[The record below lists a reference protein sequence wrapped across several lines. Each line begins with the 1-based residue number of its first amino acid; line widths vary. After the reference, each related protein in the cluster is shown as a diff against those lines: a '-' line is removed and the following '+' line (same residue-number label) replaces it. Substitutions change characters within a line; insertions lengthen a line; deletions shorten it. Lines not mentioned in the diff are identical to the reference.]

1 LWPNCWAIWLA
12 QMTQGFD
19 AALPGI
25 RFESVGACVET
36 VVTLMRQPGF
46 APYSRVWLDIVSAAA
61 TARGIMPPLGKQVI
75 DGFLGW
81 IEARLPDGLDAPAE
95 AARLVLTLIEGTLVM
110 DAVAAPL
117 RHRRPRAY
125 KHPDSGAPES
135 PGAPHFS
142 DGTTRMVLGN
152 LFSSDMAIDL
162 GTANTLVYVKGKGVV
177 LNEPSVVAYQVK
189 DGVKKALAFGED
201 AKLMLG
207 RTPGSIQAIRP
218 MRDGVIAD
226 FDVAEEMIKHFIRK
240 VHKRTTFTKPK
251 IIVCVPH
258 GATPVEK
265 RAIRQSV
272 LSAGARKAGLIAE
285 PIAAAIGAGMPITDP
300 TGSMV
305 VDIGGGTT
313 EVAVLSLADIV
324 YARSVR
330 VGGDRMDEAIISYL
344 RRQHNLLIGEAT
356 AERIKTSIG
365 TARMPDDGRGA
376 SMRIRGRDL
385 LNGVP
390 KETEVSQAQ
399 VAEAL
404 AEPVQQITEAVMG
417 ALEATPPD
425 LAADIV
431 DRGVMLTGGG
441 ALLGDLDLA
450 LREQTG
456 LAISVAD
463 ESLNCVALGTG
474 KALEYEN
481 LLRHAID
488 YES

>member
-1 LWPNCWAIWLA
+1 MAWF
-12 QMTQGFD
+12 G
-19 AALPGI
+19 G
-25 RFESVGACVET
+25 
-36 VVTLMRQPGF
+36 
-46 APYSRVWLDIVSAAA
+46 
-61 TARGIMPPLGKQVI
+61 
-75 DGFLGW
+75 
-81 IEARLPDGLDAPAE
+81 
-95 AARLVLTLIEGTLVM
+95 
-110 DAVAAPL
+110 
-117 RHRRPRAY
+117 
-125 KHPDSGAPES
+125 
-135 PGAPHFS
+135 
-142 DGTTRMVLGN
+142 

-162 GTANTLVYVKGKGVV
+162 GTANTLVYVRGKGIV
-177 LNEPSVVAYQVK
+177 LNEPSVVAYHVK
-189 DGVKKALAFGED
+189 DGKKQVLAVGED

-207 RTPGSIQAIRP
+207 RTPGSIEAIRP
-218 MRDGVIAD
+218 MREGVIAD
-226 FDVAEEMIKHFIRK
+226 FDTAEEMIKHFIRK
-240 VHKRTTFTKPK
+240 VHKRTTFSKPK

-272 LSAGARKAGLIAE
+272 LSAGARRAGLIAE

-313 EVAVLSLADIV
+313 EVAVLSLGDIV

-330 VGGDRMDEAIISYL
+330 VGGDRMDEAIVNYL
-344 RRQHNLLIGEAT
+344 RRQQNLLVGEST

-376 SMRIRGRDL
+376 SMQIRGRDL

-390 KETEVSQAQ
+390 KETEINQAQ
-399 VAEAL
+399 VAE
-404 AEPVQQITEAVMG
+404 PVQAICEAVIT

-456 LAISVAD
+456 LSISIAD
-463 ESLNCVALGTG
+463 QSLNCVALGTG
-474 KALEYEN
+474 KALEYEKQ
-481 LLRHAID
+481 LRHVID
-488 YES
+488 YDS

>member
-1 LWPNCWAIWLA
+1 MFSFLS
-12 QMTQGFD
+12 GF
-19 AALPGI
+19 I
-25 RFESVGACVET
+25 
-36 VVTLMRQPGF
+36 
-46 APYSRVWLDIVSAAA
+46 
-61 TARGIMPPLGKQVI
+61 
-75 DGFLGW
+75 
-81 IEARLPDGLDAPAE
+81 
-95 AARLVLTLIEGTLVM
+95 
-110 DAVAAPL
+110 
-117 RHRRPRAY
+117 
-125 KHPDSGAPES
+125 
-135 PGAPHFS
+135 
-142 DGTTRMVLGN
+142 
-152 LFSSDMAIDL
+152 SSDMAIDL
-162 GTANTLVYVKGKGVV
+162 GTANTLVYVKSRGII
-177 LNEPSVVAYQVK
+177 LNEPSVVAFHMRDGKKQV
-189 DGVKKALAFGED
+189 LAVGED

-226 FDVAEEMIKHFIRK
+226 FDVAEEMIKHFIKK
-240 VHKRTTFTKPK
+240 VHKRGMFARPK

-265 RAIRQSV
+265 RAIRESV
-272 LSAGARKAGLIAE
+272 LSAGARQAGLIAE

-313 EVAVLSLADIV
+313 EVAVLSLGDIV
-324 YARSVR
+324 YARAVR

-344 RRQHNLLIGEAT
+344 RRQHNLLVGEAT
-356 AERIKTSIG
+356 AERIKTQIG
-365 TARMPDDGRGA
+365 TARMPEDGRGA
-376 SMRIRGRDL
+376 SMDIRGRDL

-390 KETEVSQAQ
+390 KETEVTQVQ

-404 AEPVQQITEAVMG
+404 SEPVQQICEAVMT
-417 ALEATPPD
+417 ALESTPPD

-474 KALEYEN
+474 KSLEFEKQ
-481 LLRHAID
+481 LAHVID
-488 YES
+488 YGS

>member
-1 LWPNCWAIWLA
+1 
-12 QMTQGFD
+12 M
-19 AALPGI
+19 ALFGGI
-25 RFESVGACVET
+25 
-36 VVTLMRQPGF
+36 F
-46 APYSRVWLDIVSAAA
+46 A
-61 TARGIMPPLGKQVI
+61 
-75 DGFLGW
+75 
-81 IEARLPDGLDAPAE
+81 
-95 AARLVLTLIEGTLVM
+95 
-110 DAVAAPL
+110 
-117 RHRRPRAY
+117 
-125 KHPDSGAPES
+125 
-135 PGAPHFS
+135 
-142 DGTTRMVLGN
+142 
-152 LFSSDMAIDL
+152 SDMAIDL
-162 GTANTLVYVKGKGVV
+162 GTANTLVYVKGKGIV
-177 LNEPSVVAYQVK
+177 LNEPSVVAYHVK
-189 DGVKKALAFGED
+189 DGKKQVLAVGED

-207 RTPGSIQAIRP
+207 RTPGSIEAIRP
-218 MRDGVIAD
+218 MREGVIAD
-226 FDVAEEMIKHFIRK
+226 FDVAEEMIKYFIRK
-240 VHKRTTFTKPK
+240 VLRRGWPRPK

-272 LSAGARKAGLIAE
+272 LGAGARRAGLIAE

-300 TGSMV
+300 TGNMV

-313 EVAVLSLADIV
+313 EVAVLSLGDIV

-344 RRQHNLLIGEAT
+344 RRQHNLLIGEST

-365 TARMPDDGRGA
+365 TARMPDDGRGQ
-376 SMRIRGRDL
+376 SMEIRGRDL

-390 KETEVSQAQ
+390 KETEINQAQ

-404 AEPVQQITEAVMG
+404 AEPVQTICEAVMT

-474 KALEYEN
+474 KALEYEKQ
-481 LLRHAID
+481 LRHVID
-488 YES
+488 YDS

>member
-1 LWPNCWAIWLA
+1 
-12 QMTQGFD
+12 MVFGF
-19 AALPGI
+19 G
-25 RFESVGACVET
+25 S
-36 VVTLMRQPGF
+36 
-46 APYSRVWLDIVSAAA
+46 
-61 TARGIMPPLGKQVI
+61 
-75 DGFLGW
+75 
-81 IEARLPDGLDAPAE
+81 
-95 AARLVLTLIEGTLVM
+95 
-110 DAVAAPL
+110 
-117 RHRRPRAY
+117 
-125 KHPDSGAPES
+125 
-135 PGAPHFS
+135 
-142 DGTTRMVLGN
+142 
-152 LFSSDMAIDL
+152 LFSADIAIDL

-177 LNEPSVVAYQVK
+177 LNEPSVVAYQIK

-272 LSAGARKAGLIAE
+272 LSAGAR
-285 PIAAAIGAGMPITDP
+285 IAAAIGAGMPITDP

-330 VGGDRMDEAIISYL
+330 VGGDRMDEAIIAYL
-344 RRQHNLLIGEAT
+344 RRQQNLLIGEAT

-365 TARMPDDGRGA
+365 TARMPDDGRGS
-376 SMRIRGRDL
+376 SMMIRGRDL

-390 KETEVSQAQ
+390 KETEISQAQ

-404 AEPVQQITEAVMG
+404 SEPVQQICEAVMS

-441 ALLGDLDLA
+441 ALLGELDLA

-474 KALEYEN
+474 KALEYED

-488 YES
+488 YDS

>member
-1 LWPNCWAIWLA
+1 MNIF
-12 QMTQGFD
+12 G
-19 AALPGI
+19 
-25 RFESVGACVET
+25 S
-36 VVTLMRQPGF
+36 
-46 APYSRVWLDIVSAAA
+46 
-61 TARGIMPPLGKQVI
+61 
-75 DGFLGW
+75 
-81 IEARLPDGLDAPAE
+81 
-95 AARLVLTLIEGTLVM
+95 
-110 DAVAAPL
+110 
-117 RHRRPRAY
+117 
-125 KHPDSGAPES
+125 
-135 PGAPHFS
+135 
-142 DGTTRMVLGN
+142 

-162 GTANTLVYVKGKGVV
+162 GTANTLVYIKGKGIV
-177 LNEPSVVAYQVK
+177 LNEPSVVAYHMKNGRKEV
-189 DGVKKALAFGED
+189 LAVGED

-207 RTPGSIQAIRP
+207 RTPGSIEAIRP
-218 MRDGVIAD
+218 MREGVIAD

-240 VHKRTTFTKPK
+240 VHKRSTFTKPK

-272 LSAGARKAGLIAE
+272 LGAGARKAGLIAE

-330 VGGDRMDEAIISYL
+330 VGGDRMDEALISYL
-344 RRQHNLLIGEAT
+344 RRHQNLLVGEAT
-356 AERIKTSIG
+356 AERIKKEIG
-365 TARMPDDGRGA
+365 TARMPENGRGEV
-376 SMRIRGRDL
+376 MRIRGRDL

-390 KETEVSQAQ
+390 KETEISQAQ

-404 AEPVQQITEAVMG
+404 AEPVQQICEAVMT
-417 ALEATPPD
+417 ALEQTPPD

-441 ALLGDLDLA
+441 ALLGELDLA

-456 LAISVAD
+456 LSISVAD

-474 KALEYEN
+474 KALEYERQ
-481 LLRHAID
+481 LSHVID
-488 YES
+488 YDS